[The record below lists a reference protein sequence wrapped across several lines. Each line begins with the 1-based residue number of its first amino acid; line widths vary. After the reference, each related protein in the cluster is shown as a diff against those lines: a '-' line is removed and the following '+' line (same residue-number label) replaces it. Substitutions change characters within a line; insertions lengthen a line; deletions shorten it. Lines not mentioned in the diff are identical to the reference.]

1 MTTILL
7 AVITTGRCCCLLA
20 PVDFDDSV
28 LVDVLENVR
37 SVHQN
42 SNRAGSGY
50 DEEDVQLQP
59 IDHHRY
65 VLPVLAGLDVQ
76 ILVPQMLRD
85 ELYSF
90 GSLAR
95 LR

>member
-65 VLPVLAGLDVQ
+65 VLPVLAGLVDDKMGIQCSHDLGIVT
-76 ILVPQMLRD
+76 LT
-85 ELYSF
+85 S
-90 GSLAR
+90 
-95 LR
+95 